1 MKKLFI
7 SIFVIFISNSIFSI
21 QINIGL
27 HRNLK
32 LKHVLFES
40 STGKHSIVSGSFIKT
55 LSSSEKVKI
64 QYHNDSV
71 RLKIGETVLGHFDTV
86 YFYPKYDNNIFTI
99 TSLVPSRKPRK
110 YYTQLKVF
118 TANLMGFV

>member
-1 MKKLFI
+1 MKNLFVTI
-7 SIFVIFISNSIFSI
+7 LIIFISNSIFSI

-40 STGKHSIVSGSFIKT
+40 STGKHSIVSNSFIKT
-55 LSSSEKVKI
+55 LSSGEKVKI

-71 RLKIGETVLGHFDTV
+71 RLKIGDKIIGHFDTV
-86 YFYPKYDNNIFTI
+86 YFYPKYSF
-99 TSLVPSRKPRK
+99 LLQ
-110 YYTQLKVF
+110 Y
-118 TANLMGFV
+118 NLAQCP